1 MRMERTSA
9 LVSAIALCFWA
20 TEALAQPA
28 NPQPADQPAPA
39 QPQPGAPPGDKLL
52 PDDAPP
58 PPDSRPG
65 DAKPDEKKA
74 DGDAKPQD
82 KDGPPAGS
90 SGKKD
95 DKKDDP
101 KKKGDGTESD
111 TDVFAEQWWT
121 SARPTVELHGYYRL
135 RSQLYSHFALGR
147 TDTAASV
154 LWPQP
159 TDNDYNTVDDRN
171 KVLLCGDDPL
181 KPEACDNNIQA
192 GANMR
197 FRINPELHIS
207 DNVRI
212 MAQIDLL
219 DNLVLGSTPEG
230 FANQPGAGGGYNQI
244 QRGGYSPTGAFATT
258 EFAPVAGVNSL
269 ENSVTVKRVWGEYQ
283 TPIGLLRFGR
293 MPSQWGLGMLANSGD
308 GYDSDNGSTSD
319 RLMFVTGI
327 KKWDLYFGGLWDFV
341 NEGPTSGLI
350 GQGQGQS
357 YDLAQSD
364 DVNQWGIVIV
374 RRRNAELQK
383 LELAQGKVVING
395 GFYGVY
401 RNQYL
406 EYVGQQGLGASNR
419 NYTDGYLRRGAEAF
433 IPDFWFQFLWKK
445 LRIEAEAAFI
455 AGSIENTQLQAG
467 SGTNYKN
474 LNDPS
479 GDTDGWGLL
488 SFGLAVQAEL
498 RAVED
503 KLHIQL
509 DFGYATGDQDV
520 EGLAPAESGLDPQL
534 THDRTFSTFRFHPDF
549 RVDYIL
555 WRNIFN
561 RVQGAYYFKPTVEYD
576 FTRSENGQRIGGGG
590 SVIWSRASQPIQAP
604 GNDPDLGVELDF
616 QLYYQAK
623 DGTLNDDLSKIGGF
637 YTAIQYGVMFPLG
650 GLGYLTEEKK
660 DLQAVKETGELSTAQ
675 MLRWYLGIMF

>member
-1 MRMERTSA
+1 MRMLRTCA
-9 LVSAIALCFWA
+9 LVSSLTAALA
-20 TEALAQPA
+20 VTTNVLAQPA
-28 NPQPADQPAPA
+28 TPAPDQPAPA
-39 QPQPGAPPGDKLL
+39 PPPGDKLL

-58 PPDSRPG
+58 PTGDKKPEDKKPEDKKPEDKKPEDKKPG
-65 DAKPDEKKA
+65 DKDEKAKP
-74 DGDAKPQD
+74 
-82 KDGPPAGS
+82 
-90 SGKKD
+90 
-95 DKKDDP
+95 
-101 KKKGDGTESD
+101 KGDGTESD

-147 TDTAASV
+147 TDTAANV

-171 KVLLCGDDPL
+171 KVVLCGDNPL
-181 KPEACDNNIQA
+181 KPEPCENNIQA

-219 DNLVLGSTPEG
+219 DNLVLGSTPDG
-230 FANQPGAGGGYNQI
+230 FANQPGTTGGYDQI

-258 EFAPVAGVNSL
+258 QFAPVAGVNSL
-269 ENSVTVKRVWGEYQ
+269 TDSVTVKRVWGEYQ

-293 MPSQWGLGMLANSGD
+293 MPSQWGLGMLANAGD
-308 GYDSDNGSTSD
+308 GYDSDNGSTAD
-319 RLMFVTGI
+319 RLLFVTGI
-327 KKWDLYFGGLWDFV
+327 KKWDLYFGALWDFV

-364 DVNQWGIVIV
+364 DVNQWGVIVV
-374 RRRNAELQK
+374 RRRNPELQK
-383 LELAQGKVVING
+383 LELAQNKVVING

-401 RNQYL
+401 RNHSL
-406 EYVGQQGLGASNR
+406 EYVGQQGLGASSR

-455 AGSIENTQLQAG
+455 AGSIENPQIQAG

-474 LNDPS
+474 ANVPDGS
-479 GDTDGWGLL
+479 DDGWGLL

-503 KLHIQL
+503 KLHRQL

-520 EGLAPAESGLDPQL
+520 EGLAPTESGLDPQL

-555 WRNIFN
+555 WRSIFN

-660 DLQAVKETGELSTAQ
+660 DLIAVKETGELSTAQ